1 MKATL
6 LDENKDRIYLA
17 NKITSTLAQAKGQF
31 ERMAITFKYVHDL
44 NINREERE
52 FNDKTK

>member
-1 MKATL
+1 MKIAKTATDNKRL
-6 LDENKDRIYLA
+6 LA
-17 NKITSTLAQAKGQF
+17 QKITSTLAQAKGQF